1 MCYTVDMSTVS
12 VRDLRNHT
20 AEVIARAEAGESIIL
35 TVNGTPK
42 LRLVPIKEADDWLAT
57 LVASPPGDSGLLA
70 YLESSR
76 EVEMSLDWGDE

>member
-1 MCYTVDMSTVS
+1 MSTVS
-12 VRDLRNHT
+12 VRHLRNHT

-42 LRLVPIKEADDWLAT
+42 LRLVPVKEPDDWLAA

-70 YLESSR
+70 FLESTR
-76 EVEMSLDWGDE
+76 KVDVSLDTE

>member
-1 MCYTVDMSTVS
+1 MSTVS
-12 VRDLRNHT
+12 VRELRNHT
-20 AEVIARAEAGESIIL
+20 ADVIARAEAGESIVL

-42 LRLVPIKEADDWLAT
+42 LRLVPINEADDWLDA

-76 EVEMSLDWGDE
+76 DVELTLDWDHE